1 MQSAYLL
8 QRSKSLMKKPD
19 FQRWRIGLLL
29 LLTFGGLY
37 YLLSRGSSEAR
48 PKEVYYN
55 EFLNE
60 DKVTTG
66 G

>member
-1 MQSAYLL
+1 
-8 QRSKSLMKKPD
+8 MKKPD